1 MKTGD
6 FELPID
12 ENDFALSV
20 QVFRAGSW
28 QKAYVEV
35 KNGRVVSLGDSTGT
49 VSSYVDVI
57 DLEKCYLLPGLVD
70 AHVHLALNAY
80 NLPEAIDSWRDEAST
95 RNRVAGVLQRFLEA
109 GVTRVRDGGDAAGIG
124 SMARK
129 MVEDEG
135 FLGPHIEACGY
146 AVYKKGQYG
155 EFLGPGASSLEEI
168 FQQVDKIAKY
178 TRHLKI
184 CQSGIVSF
192 KTYGHVGEPQF
203 SLEELT
209 KIVGYAH
216 EKGLL
221 VMAHASGPEA
231 VEIAV
236 KARVGTIEHGYY
248 LSEDQIK
255 LMAEQGTIWVP
266 TLSPLANLVDN
277 PEFLYPGADLDL
289 IRGAVEDQKSKIAMA
304 YGEGVKIAV
313 GTDAGAVGVPHGTSI
328 YDEIEH
334 MVSAGLSRK
343 AVFEGACLTG
353 REVLGEASLDFTEP
367 FYGWRTGDVFDAVI
381 YQKDPFKLPINLE
394 EVVVVYK

>member
-1 MKTGD
+1 
-6 FELPID
+6 LLID
-12 ENDFALSV
+12 QNDFALHV

-28 QKAYVEV
+28 QKAYVEI
-35 KNGRVVSLGDSTGT
+35 KNGRVVSLSDSTGT
-49 VSSYVDVI
+49 VPHRVDVI

-95 RNRVAGVLQRFLEA
+95 RNRVAGALRRFLEA

-124 SMARK
+124 LVARK
-129 MVEDEG
+129 MVEDEDY
-135 FLGPHIEACGY
+135 LGPHIEACGY

-168 FQQVDKIAKY
+168 FQQIDKIANY

-216 EKGLL
+216 EKDLL

-236 KARVGTIEHGYY
+236 RAKVDTIEHGYY
-248 LSEDQIK
+248 LSEDEIK

-277 PEFLYPGADLDL
+277 PKFLYPGAGLDV
-289 IRGAVEDQKSKIAMA
+289 IKRAIEDQKAKLSMA

-313 GTDAGAVGVPHGTSI
+313 GTDAGAVGVPHGASI

-334 MVSAGLSRK
+334 MVSAGLPRQ
-343 AVFEGACLTG
+343 AVFEMSCLNG
-353 REVLGEASLDFTEP
+353 REALGEASLDFAEP
-367 FYGWRTGDVFDAVI
+367 FYGWKTGDVFDAVI
-381 YQKDPFKLPINLE
+381 YQKDPLKLPINLE